1 MKRIKKWK
9 LLSWAIYNDVD
20 VAKMVKK
27 QMEETNEKIGQEI
40 ELEIRNI
47 DIDRYGFKFGIYRK
61 IK

>member
-1 MKRIKKWK
+1 MKRIKKWE